1 MLCHWLLANQGGKGT
16 TGSRFKNG
24 SNVQVNFQITNPL
37 AIDGTS
43 KVQNTKIRFLLY
55 LMRVQTPLYDSA
67 DHNRD

>member
-55 LMRVQTPLYDSA
+55 LM
-67 DHNRD
+67 